1 MNMRLMN
8 MKLLHLP
15 VIVLAAFAVATHA
28 DAAKAKKKPE
38 KKPEPAKAATA
49 PMKIVQADL
58 VGNSPWVKICGK
70 NPQGGGQLCMTER
83 AFGLANQPPVMIIAV
98 YQAVGKKDAVLN
110 LNLPTGLLLRPGY
123 RIAIDSS
130 AAEPGGFDYCL
141 PNGCFSRGSLPA
153 PALEKLTKSKELHVS
168 VQRMDGKIVTFN
180 APTEGFAKAFTG
192 PATDPKVLAAAQ
204 KKADDMR
211 AALMKKAEQERQQL
225 EAKPGA
231 TPAAGATP
239 APAAPAAPAAK

>member
-1 MNMRLMN
+1 MN
-8 MKLLHLP
+8 MKLFHLP
-15 VIVLAAFAVATHA
+15 LIALAALSVATHA
-28 DAAKAKKKPE
+28 DAAKAKKKPV
-38 KKPEPAKAATA
+38 KKPEAAKVAA
-49 PMKIVQADL
+49 PQPKVVQADL
-58 VGNSPWVKICGK
+58 VSGSPWVKICGK
-70 NPQGGGQLCMTER
+70 NPEGKGKLCMTER
-83 AFGLANQPPVMIIAV
+83 AFGLANQPPIMIVAV
-98 YQAVGKKDAVLN
+98 YQVQGDKNAVLN

-123 RIAIDSS
+123 RISIDSG

-141 PNGCFSRGSLPA
+141 PNGCFSRGNLPA
-153 PALEKLTKSKELHVS
+153 PALVKLTKSKELHVS

-180 APTEGFAKAFTG
+180 APTDGFGKALEG

-231 TPAAGATP
+231 TPAPGA
-239 APAAPAAPAAK
+239 AAPAAPAAK

>member
-1 MNMRLMN
+1 
-8 MKLLHLP
+8 MKVLNLKMLQLP
-15 VIVLAAFAVATHA
+15 VIALAALAVATHA
-28 DAAKAKKKPE
+28 DAAAAKKKPV
-38 KKPEPAKAATA
+38 KKPEPAKAAEPA
-49 PMKIVQADL
+49 PKPVQADL
-58 VGNSPWVKICGK
+58 VGGTPWVKICGK
-70 NPQGGGQLCMTER
+70 NPQGGGKLCMTER

-123 RIAIDSS
+123 RISIDSG

-141 PNGCFSRGSLPA
+141 PNGCFSRGNLPV

-180 APTEGFAKAFTG
+180 APTEGFDKAFKG
-192 PATDPKVLAAAQ
+192 PATDPKVLAADQ

-225 EAKPGA
+225 EAKP
-231 TPAAGATP
+231 AAAPT
-239 APAAPAAPAAK
+239 PAAPAAPAAK